1 MLKELNSTSN
11 IHNINLNFGPQHPAA
26 HGVLRLVLKL
36 NNERVVSCD
45 PHIGLLHRG
54 SEFLI
59 ETKPYYL
66 SLPYFDRMDYVSV
79 LVQEHAYCLAIEN
92 NLKYSSYSIGV
103 LSTRMVFDELTRI
116 LNHLLA
122 IACHALDV
130 GSMSPIF
137 WSFEERENIMYFYE
151 FVSGARMHAAY
162 YRPIF
167 GNRILPDS
175 MISNLY
181 YFVQNF
187 STTLSEINS
196 ILVNNKVWKS
206 RLVNLGKLSLKHIE
220 EFGLSGVLAR
230 SVGYNTDL
238 RIKNDT
244 PYCLYNST
252 NINSYLAKN
261 GDCYDRYNL
270 RMFEMLESSNVINNI
285 LSSNFNSG
293 TQNTNNT
300 THYGYMED
308 TIQKFKLWSGSYN
321 TNNGFSTG
329 FVESPKGMFGV
340 SILFNGTAYPVRCK
354 VRSPSYNNLF
364 WLGKASKGIVL
375 SDLVTLIGTIDI
387 VFGEIDR

>member
-1 MLKELNSTSN
+1 
-11 IHNINLNFGPQHPAA
+11 
-26 HGVLRLVLKL
+26 
-36 NNERVVSCD
+36 
-45 PHIGLLHRG
+45 
-54 SEFLI
+54 
-59 ETKPYYL
+59 
-66 SLPYFDRMDYVSV
+66 
-79 LVQEHAYCLAIEN
+79 
-92 NLKYSSYSIGV
+92 
-103 LSTRMVFDELTRI
+103 
-116 LNHLLA
+116 
-122 IACHALDV
+122 
-130 GSMSPIF
+130 
-137 WSFEERENIMYFYE
+137 
-151 FVSGARMHAAY
+151 MHAAY

-308 TIQKFKLWSGSYN
+308 TIQKFKL
-321 TNNGFSTG
+321 
-329 FVESPKGMFGV
+329 
-340 SILFNGTAYPVRCK
+340 
-354 VRSPSYNNLF
+354 
-364 WLGKASKGIVL
+364 
-375 SDLVTLIGTIDI
+375 
-387 VFGEIDR
+387 